1 MKLVAILTAG
11 SLLTG
16 SFVNAAPRS
25 SAANIVKRNDF
36 GDEMIDFDYV
46 IRTVK
51 SINERYANKDAKSLQ
66 KRDDLEFI
74 DQLMVEFHNH
84 NLLDEFVHQLAET
97 PRLRDSVEK
106 GVLSSISLGKA
117 SSTVL
122 LSSLRNSGQLNP
134 FIDSVLNDEDLN
146 DELYASAREILLNTE
161 TKSALKKRQALDDAE
176 HLIKALYHDTT
187 KRDIYQ
193 NGIVLRQYGVAK
205 REIVSTVI
213 SIIEEIYDSEFV
225 QDIIHSIIGNQSLIS
240 YAIGLF
246 QKIFQSIN
254 WSSLFTA
261 IKNSG
266 IIRTLFA
273 SVLSLLTSLFSGSS
287 ISSLIDE
294 LFGGGSNS
302 THKSFLATLLS
313 AGVEIGSDLF
323 RSLTNS
329 SSSGS
334 SNSGGLLSELLDTF
348 LNGTSSVSSGDTSS
362 SSTSASFGGFLSG
375 LISGLFGGSASSSS
389 SSGLSST
396 ATATG
401 VSSSS
406 TSGGLLSTIFDDIFG
421 NNDSAS
427 TGSDDSGSSSGS
439 SSGSTPGSSS
449 GSSSSGLS
457 GSSGG
462 SFISSLIDG
471 LFGGDGLSSSL
482 TAATK
487 TSSAISS
494 ASSSVFSSKKACCCS
509 ALKIKKR
516 ALKRALTKKVKRSVR
531 RTFSAGSLSLPEE
544 MMRFFYIK

>member
-36 GDEMIDFDYV
+36 GDEIIDFDYV

-66 KRDDLEFI
+66 KRDDSEFI

-84 NLLDEFVHQLAET
+84 NLLEEFVHQLAET

-106 GVLSSISLGKA
+106 GVLSSISSGKA

-122 LSSLRNSGQLNP
+122 LSSLRNSGQLTP

-146 DELYASAREILLNTE
+146 DELYASAREILSNTE

-187 KRDIYQ
+187 QRDIYQ
-193 NGIVLRQYGVAK
+193 NGIVLRQYGVSK

-266 IIRTLFA
+266 FIRTLFA

-362 SSTSASFGGFLSG
+362 SSTNASSGGFLSG

-389 SSGLSST
+389 SSGSSST

-406 TSGGLLSTIFDDIFG
+406 TSGGLLSTIFDDNFG

-427 TGSDDSGSSSGS
+427 TGSNDSGST
-439 SSGSTPGSSS
+439 SGSTPGPSS
-449 GSSSSGLS
+449 GSSSSGS
-457 GSSGG
+457 SSSSGG

-471 LFGGDGLSSSL
+471 LFGGDGSSSSS

-509 ALKIKKR
+509 ASKIKKR

-544 MMRFFYIK
+544 MMRYFYIK